1 MCLQSFRIPTE
12 IFFSILPWTS
22 MTTHVI
28 LFCIM
33 GVWASRSALKP
44 LTVWIPANWKILK
57 EMGVPDH
64 VTCFLRNLCAGKEAI
79 VRTRYGTTDWFKIGK
94 GVHQSCILSPC
105 LCAKLLQS
113 CLTFCIPM
121 DLSPPGTSVHGIFRE
136 RLLEW
141 VAMLPSRVSFWHRDQ
156 IHVSYIYCIGRF
168 FTTSATWEAH
178 HPTYLTYK
186 MSTACEMPCWM
197 NQKLE

>member
-44 LTVWIPANWKILK
+44 LTVWIPTNWKILK

-64 VTCFLRNLCAGKEAI
+64 VTCFLRNLCTGKEAI
-79 VRTRYGTTDWFKIGK
+79 IEPDMGQQTGSKLEKECIKAVYCHPACVLNYFSPVWLFAFLWTLAHQAPLFTGFSGK
-94 GVHQSCILSPC
+94 DYWSGLPC
-105 LCAKLLQS
+105 
-113 CLTFCIPM
+113 
-121 DLSPPGTSVHGIFRE
+121 SPPEYLSDTGIKP
-136 RLLEW
+136 
-141 VAMLPSRVSFWHRDQ
+141 MS
-156 IHVSYIYCIGRF
+156 
-168 FTTSATWEAH
+168 
-178 HPTYLTYK
+178 LT
-186 MSTACEMPCWM
+186 STALGAFSPLVPPG
-197 NQKLE
+197 KPTTPLI